1 MMKGSGNVWMED
13 MQAKTEDGG
22 ELSRQG
28 EGRSPLHKKM
38 GLGNHEVGILYEPPL
53 KSQLSQVTGSRLCP
67 NRQPVTQD
75 FPSLPRKIRLP
86 LFSPC
91 PPVEPHL
98 EAQKCLTSILLSLLD
113 SAPSPSP
120 GTSWVFLSTSVL
132 QGPGMTRRESC

>member
-28 EGRSPLHKKM
+28 EGRSPLHKKK

-67 NRQPVTQD
+67 NRQPVTRD
-75 FPSLPRKIRLP
+75 FLSLPGLP
-86 LFSPC
+86 IPTEEDQ
-91 PPVEPHL
+91 V
-98 EAQKCLTSILLSLLD
+98 AALLSL
-113 SAPSPSP
+113 PS
-120 GTSWVFLSTSVL
+120 
-132 QGPGMTRRESC
+132 C